1 MISEMKREALQSL
14 KGKWGLGVGS
24 TILQFVLSYI
34 VSLVASLIIFIPAVL
49 LIIATGD
56 SLYAFEEGVV
66 GIGAAIAFIF
76 IYILMFIV
84 NYGAYGIMVY
94 GYTNLYVNISKR
106 NNVTIDYLF
115 EGFRGVNRI
124 WKSIKAML
132 GVFIYSLSW
141 VPVIFMGI
149 LMFLVGDENNPPES
163 IALVIVVF
171 CFIFISIIVS
181 IIASFSYAMTF
192 YILVENPEYS
202 VLQALKESKSIMKG
216 HKMDLFLLWLSF
228 IGWGI
233 LAMFTL
239 GIGFLWLYPYFTT
252 TTAHFYQYISE
263 KELY

>member
-56 SLYAFEEGVV
+56 SLYAFEEGGV
-66 GIGAAIAFIF
+66 GIGAVLAFIF
-76 IYILMFIV
+76 IYMLMLIV

-94 GYTNLYVNISKR
+94 GYTSLYVNISKR
-106 NNVTIDYLF
+106 NTVTIDYLF

-141 VPVIFMGI
+141 VPIVFIGI
-149 LMFLVGDENNPPES
+149 LMFVKPPES
-163 IALVIVVF
+163 EALVIVVF
-171 CFIFISIIVS
+171 GLLFISIIVS